1 MQERRKIYTSFH
13 DLSPSEYMYF
23 PKGTLES
30 GTPGK
35 FSKTEIKHL
44 LLAIGVLTL
53 AFSFAFSGN
62 SIFSG
67 FSNIQALPL
76 AFPIA
81 FLGIITAFFV
91 HELSHKFMAQKYGL
105 WSEFRMYPRGL
116 LLSLF
121 FAVFTGFVFAAPGAV
136 MFRGETRTYE
146 IGRIAIAGPFANIAI
161 AAITYPLYR
170 FFFFETP
177 FGKILGFICL
187 INALLGTF
195 NLLPFGP
202 LDGMKV
208 IRWNGIVWAALFII
222 AIIMM
227 ILIFPIAPLF

>member
-23 PKGTLES
+23 PKGTVET
-30 GTPGK
+30 GKPGK
-35 FSKTEIKHL
+35 FSKIEIKHL
-44 LLAIGVLTL
+44 LIAIGVLTL

-62 SIFSG
+62 SIRSG
-67 FSNIQALPL
+67 FNNIQALPL
-76 AFPIA
+76 ALPIA

-116 LLSLF
+116 LLSLLVS
-121 FAVFTGFVFAAPGAV
+121 VFTGFVFAAPGAV
-136 MFRGETRTYE
+136 MFRGETRTFE
-146 IGRIAIAGPFANIAI
+146 IGRIAAAGPLANIVI
-161 AAITYPLYR
+161 AATTYPLYR
-170 FFFFETP
+170 FFFFETS

-195 NLLPFGP
+195 NMLPLGP
-202 LDGMKV
+202 FDGMKV